1 MSVDAPSFGWITAFL
16 ACLLEIAALR
26 MIPAVE
32 VLSKDL
38 FEQRRMRCHCSP
50 SVTII
55 DCRKNQPNTFLKTSL
70 LVKKRLFV
78 ASTPFINSGSQVI
91 IVGEAGIAM
100 YTVIELHSS

>member
-1 MSVDAPSFGWITAFL
+1 MW
-16 ACLLEIAALR
+16 E
-26 MIPAVE
+26 
-32 VLSKDL
+32 
-38 FEQRRMRCHCSP
+38 
-50 SVTII
+50 
-55 DCRKNQPNTFLKTSL
+55 NQPNTVLKTSL